1 MSVPSFEVPHII
13 GTLISFAVGSIP
25 FGYLLVRWVLK
36 IDIKSEGS
44 GNIGATNVARVAGK
58 KLGIATLFLDIAKGL
73 VCVTAAGA
81 LGYTGEV
88 AAVFGLFAFLGHC
101 FTPWLRFNGG
111 KGVAT
116 GLGVM
121 LVLVPKAALSGLGA
135 FLAIYLIKKKVSLGS
150 LFGALGALTVT
161 WINPNPL
168 LTQICVTLLVLIL
181 IFRHKSNI
189 SRLMQRK
196 ELSL

>member
-88 AAVFGLFAFLGHC
+88 AAVFGLFAFGPLFYPLASLQRRQGGRHRTGRHVGAGSQGSFVGFGC
-101 FTPWLRFNGG
+101 FFSHLPD
-111 KGVAT
+111 
-116 GLGVM
+116 
-121 LVLVPKAALSGLGA
+121 
-135 FLAIYLIKKKVSLGS
+135 
-150 LFGALGALTVT
+150 
-161 WINPNPL
+161 
-168 LTQICVTLLVLIL
+168 
-181 IFRHKSNI
+181 
-189 SRLMQRK
+189 
-196 ELSL
+196 

>member
-88 AAVFGLFAFLGHC
+88 AAVFGF
-101 FTPWLRFNGG
+101 
-111 KGVAT
+111 VASFWAI
-116 GLGVM
+116 
-121 LVLVPKAALSGLGA
+121 VLPL
-135 FLAIYLIKKKVSLGS
+135 VSLQRRQGGRHRTGRHVGAGS
-150 LFGALGALTVT
+150 QGSFVGFGCFFSHL
-161 WINPNPL
+161 PD
-168 LTQICVTLLVLIL
+168 
-181 IFRHKSNI
+181 
-189 SRLMQRK
+189 
-196 ELSL
+196 